1 MNETSNKRPIW
12 VGLFVLLGIVF
23 LLAGILMIG
32 NLHATFKKKM
42 KVVAFFDDVSG
53 LQTGNNVWFSGVK
66 IGTVGKLRFYN
77 ESQVEVSIN
86 LEVKAQEYIR
96 RDAKIK
102 IGSDGLIGNKIL
114 IIYDGTSKSEQ
125 IEPGDTLQVEKT
137 FSQEDM
143 IETLQENNV
152 NLLSVTTDLK
162 TMSHKLLAGEGTLG
176 KLMSDNKVYDNME
189 SATASLRIASASAAQ
204 LVQSLNEFSA
214 GLSAKGTLANE
225 LVTDTVMFSSL
236 KASAQQ
242 FREMADTANSILNS
256 LQAAERD
263 PNTPVG
269 ALLHDKETGAYL
281 KETIKNIESSS
292 KKLDETL
299 EAAQHSFLLRG
310 FFRKKEKAEKN
321 GSVQNP

>member
-114 IIYDGTSKSEQ
+114 IIYDDTSKSEQ

>member
-242 FREMADTANSILNS
+242 FRQMADTANSILNS